1 MEISYFLSIGVYR
14 EFLMCQDQGDIGEQH
29 RLVSLEIRD
38 FGRRKISG
46 SLITKQQRNHE
57 RRSPALH
64 VEAGGRDEA
73 EETAFAFVH
82 R

>member
-1 MEISYFLSIGVYR
+1 MEIFYFLSIGVYR

-46 SLITKQQRNHE
+46 SLITKQQE
-57 RRSPALH
+57 KS
-64 VEAGGRDEA
+64 
-73 EETAFAFVH
+73 
-82 R
+82 